1 MKAYAIREFGI
12 EKLAMAERDM
22 PVPGPGEVLV
32 RLHAA
37 SLNFR
42 DVMVVSGKYNPRMK
56 LPAVPLS
63 DGAGEVVEVGSG
75 VSKWMAGDRVMPT
88 LVQGWIDGGPS
99 AVKRKTS
106 LGAGAEWDGVLRE
119 YAAFSED
126 GLVLIPE
133 YLTYEE
139 ASTLPCAALTA
150 WHALIVS
157 GGIKPGETVLTQG
170 SGGVAV
176 FALQFAKMAGARVI
190 ATSSSDEKLVRLK
203 ELGADECINYRDV
216 PDWDRV
222 VLDLTGRDGVDHVVE
237 IGGAGTLERSV
248 RAVRIGGHIAMIGS
262 LTGSEEFDPIPLFMK
277 AVRLQGIFVGSRVM
291 FEEMSKAIEHAQLK
305 PVVERVY
312 DFHAAAE
319 ALEFLQTGNHL
330 GKIVIRVGG

>member
-1 MKAYAIREFGI
+1 
-12 EKLAMAERDM
+12 M